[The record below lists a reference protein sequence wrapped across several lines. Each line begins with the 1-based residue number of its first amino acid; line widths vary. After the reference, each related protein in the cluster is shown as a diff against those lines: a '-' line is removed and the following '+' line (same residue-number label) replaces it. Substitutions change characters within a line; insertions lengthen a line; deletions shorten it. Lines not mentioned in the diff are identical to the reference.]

1 MGAFFGVPEFVG
13 LNDYVGLVAESSGR
27 VLSEYSVTGCVTLV
41 NYSTNLK
48 INFLTFK

>member
-13 LNDYVGLVAESSGR
+13 LNDYVGLVSDRSGW
-27 VLSEYSVTGCVTLV
+27 VLSEHSVTGCVTLV